1 MVGWLAG
8 VEFNAPLDTIYWSS
22 GALNSTPTN
31 QARNREIAEP
41 GKKDDQTDMLEKQV
55 VQLQKQLAELQE
67 KSVPS

>member
-1 MVGWLAG
+1 LFG

-22 GALNSTPTN
+22 GALNSTATN